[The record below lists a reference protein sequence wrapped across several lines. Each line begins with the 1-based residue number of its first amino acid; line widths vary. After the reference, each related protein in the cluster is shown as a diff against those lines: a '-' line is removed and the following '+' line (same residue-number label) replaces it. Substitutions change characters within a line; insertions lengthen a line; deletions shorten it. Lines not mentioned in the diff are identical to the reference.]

1 LTTHPD
7 NQLHWR
13 VQLNARTGYTRSVG
27 GTVTSTSRNRAASRG
42 RIDKR
47 QAILD
52 AAFTVF
58 ANRGYAGACMEEIAE
73 VAGVAKHTVYN
84 HLGDKESLFHAA
96 MEAAGSAVMAE
107 NLALAEQLTVE
118 PAAGLADPVRARL
131 EEVGHRMLLQCCDP
145 RSWALRRLLH
155 AEITRFPDLLE
166 AVWGRGADQLR
177 QTLADRMARLS
188 LAGLLRPCDPVE
200 AAEQFLALLTGPME
214 ARSQLGTRPVPDA
227 ELHLVA
233 NAAVSTFLRA
243 FRDVSPST
251 ATS

>member
-1 LTTHPD
+1 M
-7 NQLHWR
+7 
-13 VQLNARTGYTRSVG
+13 G
-27 GTVTSTSRNRAASRG
+27 GTATSASGNRTASRG

-52 AAFTVF
+52 AAFAVF
-58 ANRGYAGACMEEIAE
+58 AKRGYAGACMEEIAE

-84 HLGDKESLFHAA
+84 HLGDKENLFHAA
-96 MEAAGSAVMAE
+96 MEATGNAVMDG

-118 PAAGLADPVRARL
+118 GGANGRNGEADEESGDREGSDPVRSRL
-131 EEVGHRMLLQCCDP
+131 EEVGYRMLLQCCDP

-155 AEITRFPDLLE
+155 AEITRFPGLLE
-166 AVWGRGADQLR
+166 VVWGRGADRLR

-214 ARSQLGTRPVPDA
+214 ARSQLGTRPVPDT
-227 ELHLVA
+227 ELHTVA
-233 NAAVSTFLRA
+233 DAAVDTFLRA
-243 FRDVSPST
+243 FRDVQQNRSLPVT
-251 ATS
+251 AP

>member
-1 LTTHPD
+1 M
-7 NQLHWR
+7 
-13 VQLNARTGYTRSVG
+13 G
-27 GTVTSTSRNRAASRG
+27 GTATPASGNRTASRG

-52 AAFTVF
+52 AAFAVF
-58 ANRGYAGACMEEIAE
+58 AKRGYAGACMEEIAE

-84 HLGDKESLFHAA
+84 HLGDKENLFHAA
-96 MEAAGSAVMAE
+96 MEATGNAVMDG

-118 PAAGLADPVRARL
+118 GGANGRSGEADEESGDGEGSDPVRSRL
-131 EEVGHRMLLQCCDP
+131 EEVGYRMLLQCCDP

-155 AEITRFPDLLE
+155 AEITRFPGLLE
-166 AVWGRGADQLR
+166 VVWGRGADRLR

-214 ARSQLGTRPVPDA
+214 ARSQLGTRPVPDT
-227 ELHLVA
+227 ELHTVA
-233 NAAVSTFLRA
+233 DAAVDTFLRA
-243 FRDVSPST
+243 FRDVQQNRSLPVT
-251 ATS
+251 AP

>member
-1 LTTHPD
+1 
-7 NQLHWR
+7 
-13 VQLNARTGYTRSVG
+13 VG
-27 GTVTSTSRNRAASRG
+27 GTAASASSNRAASRG

-52 AAFTVF
+52 AAFAVF
-58 ANRGYAGACMEEIAE
+58 AKRGYAGACMEEIAE

-84 HLGDKESLFHAA
+84 HLGDKENLFHAA
-96 MEAAGSAVMAE
+96 MEAAGNAVMAE

-118 PAAGLADPVRARL
+118 GGTAGASSAAGASGTDGGDAGVPDPLRSCL
-131 EEVGHRMLLQCCDP
+131 EGVGYRMLLQCCDP

-155 AEITRFPDLLE
+155 AEVTRFPGLLE
-166 AVWGRGADQLR
+166 VVWGRGADRLR

-214 ARSQLGTRPVPDA
+214 ARSQLGTRPVPDG
-227 ELHLVA
+227 ELHTVA
-233 NAAVSTFLRA
+233 DAAVSTFLRA
-243 FRDVSPST
+243 FGAVRQSHATPVTVS
-251 ATS
+251 

>member
-1 LTTHPD
+1 M
-7 NQLHWR
+7 
-13 VQLNARTGYTRSVG
+13 
-27 GTVTSTSRNRAASRG
+27 
-42 RIDKR
+42 DKR

-107 NLALAEQLTVE
+107 NLALAEQLTVD
-118 PAAGLADPVRARL
+118 PSAVAPTAGGQADPVRTRL
-131 EEVGHRMLLQCCDP
+131 EDVGRLLLHQCCDP

-166 AVWGRGADQLR
+166 AVWGRGADRLR

-227 ELHLVA
+227 EQELVA
-233 NAAVSTFLRA
+233 HAAVSTFLRA
-243 FRDVSPST
+243 YRDAAPGASPSPSSLP
-251 ATS
+251 ATV